1 MKKIRIT
8 ICFLI
13 LLSLNISTSFG
24 IDENDSIMYVHYI
37 NVGQGD
43 ASLLEFPCGAILIDA
58 GAQSNEYVD
67 SLLIYLDNFFAKRN
81 DLNRTFESVIITHN
95 HPDHIKG
102 LKEILINY
110 TVKKIIYNGIADGS
124 GRYDL
129 NWAIKNAADSSYN
142 IYPYTFEKI
151 TQNDNKNGLSDSI
164 IDPIKCI
171 NCDPVITL
179 LSGGFEENPGW
190 SHRAFDNKNN
200 NSLVIR
206 IDLGAICG

>member
-1 MKKIRIT
+1 M
-8 ICFLI
+8 
-13 LLSLNISTSFG
+13 
-24 IDENDSIMYVHYI
+24 
-37 NVGQGD
+37 
-43 ASLLEFPCGAILIDA
+43 
-58 GAQSNEYVD
+58 
-67 SLLIYLDNFFAKRN
+67 IYLDDFFEKRN
-81 DLNRTFESVIITHN
+81 DLNRTFESIIITHN

-102 LKEILINY
+102 LKEILVNY

-129 NWAIKNAADSSYN
+129 NWAIKNAADSGYN

-151 TQNDNKNGLSDSI
+151 THNNNKNGLSDSI
-164 IDPIKCI
+164 IDPIKCN
-171 NCDPVITL
+171 NCDPIITL

-206 IDLGAICG
+206 IDLGESSFLFTGDLEDDGIETLIEYYKVSDVVPGSCVYLLFYCFGLIIPGTFCNHHLYF